1 MNDDD
6 QDRQR
11 SEADAEIEREV
22 RQGRKL
28 GAKDLLARMAGPG
41 AMKGASPV
49 SPVQQA
55 ETEIGNWLRVNA
67 TGEGSALQAVLHRN
81 LKGSALL
88 LDNIDRPLVALASYC
103 ERVLGSEE
111 LIKELVREADVEW
124 GRKMDERP
132 HFDREGSPPDPADPY
147 TAESVRKLLTGAVKL
162 LTGPAG

>member
-22 RQGRKL
+22 RQGRKP

-111 LIKELVREADVEW
+111 LLKDLVREVDVEW
-124 GRKMDERP
+124 GRAMGERP
-132 HFDREGSPPDPADPY
+132 FFQREGSLPDPEDPY
-147 TAESVRKLLTGAVKL
+147 TLESVRRNVEEMLRLLPGSK
-162 LTGPAG
+162 G

>member
-124 GRKMDERP
+124 GRAMGERP
-132 HFDREGSPPDPADPY
+132 FFQREGSLPDPEDPY
-147 TAESVRKLLTGAVKL
+147 TLESVRRNLEEMLRLLPGSK
-162 LTGPAG
+162 G